1 MLRLDSCHVSLDFL
15 CARFSPL
22 FARQGITRRMES
34 KRHKL
39 PQTHQCSS
47 TMTDPL
53 ADELDVLRVTE
64 PQLDL
69 LSALPDDLLVRLLA
83 TAPPEAIAALAPVA
97 KRYADVC
104 ERAGWA
110 CAARRFGRRTNA
122 PFGGGAHWTAL
133 AWVPRDATRRP
144 FDADAFDTTG
154 APPPDDLADAF
165 FWAEF
170 SGGRDSPC
178 NECLALQAVPHDG
191 RVMRDPDGVLD
202 DRAVG
207 PELVLTGSV
216 GGLAGANEEVRIMGV
231 LRSRVVVLYAWKR
244 PSKFFEQKRDR
255 EWPTSWDAEDWDEA
269 VANRQCQYPA
279 NWFTAY
285 PHHISDICLSAT
297 YGMDVPSPHAAD
309 ALFSVRVRD
318 VRRMSR
324 TLAHVNAQLEAA
336 NKELQAKRDDSTAAM
351 VFVIKEYL
359 EKLLQKGCDLTIRLK
374 VPMPVWGHVK
384 AWRD

>member
-1 MLRLDSCHVSLDFL
+1 MAQPLRLNQSAFAGCASWLEAADDDAAATAPEAPRPTSSCAGLGAVPRID
-15 CARFSPL
+15 A
-22 FARQGITRRMES
+22 
-34 KRHKL
+34 
-39 PQTHQCSS
+39 
-47 TMTDPL
+47 
-53 ADELDVLRVTE
+53 
-64 PQLDL
+64 
-69 LSALPDDLLVRLLA
+69 LSALPDDLLVRILA
-83 TAPPEAIAALAPVA
+83 AEPTTSLGKVWQAIAALACVA

-110 CAARRFGRRTNA
+110 CAAKRFGRRTNA
-122 PFGGGAHWTAL
+122 PFGGGVHWTAL
-133 AWVPRDATRRP
+133 AWVPHSPSQRP
-144 FDADAFDTTG
+144 FDEGAFDAT
-154 APPPDDLADAF
+154 AASPPADLADAF
-165 FWAEF
+165 FWVEAF
-170 SGGRDSPC
+170 SGEYSDPYS
-178 NECLALQAVPHDG
+178 CLALDAVPCDT
-191 RVMRDPDGVLD
+191 RVVRDPDFVLD

-207 PELVLTGSV
+207 PELVLTGF
-216 GGLAGANEEVRIMGV
+216 LKDAWRAWHMANVPSVRIMGA
-231 LRSRVVVLYAWKR
+231 LRSRVVVLYAWER

-269 VANRQCQYPA
+269 VANKQCPYPA
-279 NWFTAY
+279 YWITAF
-285 PHHISDICLSAT
+285 PHNIHDISLSAT

-384 AWRD
+384 PWRD

>member
-1 MLRLDSCHVSLDFL
+1 M
-15 CARFSPL
+15 A
-22 FARQGITRRMES
+22 
-34 KRHKL
+34 
-39 PQTHQCSS
+39 
-47 TMTDPL
+47 DPL
-53 ADELDVLRVTE
+53 GNELDAPQVGE
-64 PQLDL
+64 PPLV
-69 LSALPDDLLVRLLA
+69 LSALPDDVLIRLLA
-83 TAPPEAIAALAPVA
+83 TAPPEAIAALACVA

-110 CAARRFGRRTNA
+110 CAARRFGRSTNA
-122 PFGGGAHWTAL
+122 PFVGGAHWTSL
-133 AWVPRDATRRP
+133 AFAPSGCRHFDEHA
-144 FDADAFDTTG
+144 FDATG
-154 APPPDDLADAF
+154 APPPADLADAF
-165 FWAEF
+165 FWVEAF
-170 SGGRDSPC
+170 SGEHSDPYS
-178 NECLALQAVPHDG
+178 CLALDAVPCDT
-191 RVMRDPDGVLD
+191 RVVRDPDFVLD

-207 PELVLTGSV
+207 PELVLTGF
-216 GGLAGANEEVRIMGV
+216 LKDAFRAWHMANCPSVRIMGA
-231 LRSRVVVLYAWKR
+231 LRSRVVVLYAWER
-244 PSKFFEQKRDR
+244 PSKFFEQKRDA

-384 AWRD
+384 PWRD

>member
-1 MLRLDSCHVSLDFL
+1 MAQPLRLNTTAFAGCASWLDAAEDDNAAATVPEAPRPTGSCAGLGAVPRIDS
-15 CARFSPL
+15 
-22 FARQGITRRMES
+22 
-34 KRHKL
+34 
-39 PQTHQCSS
+39 
-47 TMTDPL
+47 
-53 ADELDVLRVTE
+53 
-64 PQLDL
+64 
-69 LSALPDDLLVRLLA
+69 LSALPDDLLIRILA
-83 TAPPEAIAALAPVA
+83 AEPTTKLRTVWEAIAALACVA
-97 KRYADVC
+97 KRYSNVC

-110 CAARRFGRRTNA
+110 CAAKRFGRRTNA
-122 PFGGGAHWTAL
+122 PFGGGVHWTAL
-133 AWVPRDATRRP
+133 AWVPRSPSQRP
-144 FDADAFDTTG
+144 FDEGAFDATG
-154 APPPDDLADAF
+154 APPPADLADAF
-165 FWAEF
+165 FWVEAF
-170 SGGRDSPC
+170 SGEYSDPYS
-178 NECLALQAVPHDG
+178 CLALDAVPCDT
-191 RVMRDPDGVLD
+191 RVVRDPDFVLD

-207 PELVLTGSV
+207 PELVLTGF
-216 GGLAGANEEVRIMGV
+216 LKDAWRAWHMANVPSVRIMGA
-231 LRSRVVVLYAWKR
+231 LRSRVVVLYAWER

-269 VANRQCQYPA
+269 VANKQCPYPA
-279 NWFTAY
+279 YWITAF
-285 PHHISDICLSAT
+285 PHNIHDISLSAT

-384 AWRD
+384 PWRD